1 MPPDKE
7 KALME
12 VEKMKRQLDGLMSKR
27 NRLFRD
33 LVKEGSTNGGRESEG
48 G

>member
-27 NRLFRD
+27 NRLFKD
-33 LVKEGSTNGGRESEG
+33 LVKESGGLG
-48 G
+48 